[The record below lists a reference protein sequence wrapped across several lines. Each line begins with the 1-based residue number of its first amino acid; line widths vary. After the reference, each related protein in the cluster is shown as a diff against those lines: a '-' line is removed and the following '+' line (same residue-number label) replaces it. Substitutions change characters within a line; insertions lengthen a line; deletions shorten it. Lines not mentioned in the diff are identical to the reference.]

1 MTLWTFQKPQRN
13 KEIVKEAIMELKKIL
28 GDSKV
33 ITQIETLK
41 TKSLD
46 FTPLFIAQTLR
57 NMEIPLPD
65 AIVTPENT
73 EEVSIVVKI
82 SRKFNIPVIPMS
94 GGSGVVGGIIATQG
108 GILVNLENLKIIEID
123 EDNMMVNV
131 GAGVKGIE
139 LEEALNKKGYTI
151 GHYPQSMRES
161 AVGGWIATKAIGQA
175 STKYGGIEDII
186 VSLEIV
192 LPTGEIINTKPA
204 PRTSTGPDLKYLFIG
219 SEGTL
224 GIITSAK
231 LKIRPQ
237 PKSQILL
244 SYTFDNFDKGLK
256 TAKDIIVKDLKPDI
270 IRLYDEDDALLWFSG
285 IVDKPL
291 MIIILEGEQELID
304 AEKRIIQNI
313 ATKNNGIWS
322 GEELPSIWL
331 KERFIAKEKAEQY
344 MKMGLLIDTIELSG
358 LWSKLPE
365 LHTKIKNN
373 LKNIQ
378 EKDATVLHTSA
389 HADHFYINGG
399 CLYFTIGGISENNP
413 VYFYEKIWKT
423 SMEICL
429 SLNCSISDHH
439 GIGLLRK
446 PWIKQELG
454 STYILLKKIKNLLDP
469 ENIMNPDKLLSD

>member
-1 MTLWTFQKPQRN
+1 
-13 KEIVKEAIMELKKIL
+13 
-28 GDSKV
+28 
-33 ITQIETLK
+33 
-41 TKSLD
+41 
-46 FTPLFIAQTLR
+46 
-57 NMEIPLPD
+57 
-65 AIVTPENT
+65 
-73 EEVSIVVKI
+73 
-82 SRKFNIPVIPMS
+82 
-94 GGSGVVGGIIATQG
+94 
-108 GILVNLENLKIIEID
+108 
-123 EDNMMVNV
+123 
-131 GAGVKGIE
+131 
-139 LEEALNKKGYTI
+139 
-151 GHYPQSMRES
+151 MRES

-244 SYTFDNFDKGLK
+244 SYTFDNFNKGLK

>member
-13 KEIVKEAIMELKKIL
+13 KETIKQAIIELKKIL
-28 GDSKV
+28 GDNNV
-33 ITQIETLK
+33 ITEVETLK

-46 FTPLFIAQTLR
+46 FTPLFIAQVLR
-57 NMEIPLPD
+57 NIEIPLPD
-65 AIVTPENT
+65 AIVMPENT
-73 EEVSIVVKI
+73 EEVSEVVKI
-82 SRKFNIPVIPMS
+82 SRKFNIPIIPMS

-108 GILVNLENLKIIEID
+108 GILVNLEKLKTIEID

-139 LEEALNKKGYTI
+139 LEEALNKKGYTT

-204 PRTSTGPDLKYLFIG
+204 PRTSTGPDLKHLFIG
-219 SEGTL
+219 SEGIL

-231 LKIRPQ
+231 LKIRPK

-244 SYTFDNFDKGLK
+244 SYTFNNFNKGLK
-256 TAKDIIVKDLKPDI
+256 TAKDIIIKDLKPDI

-285 IVDKPL
+285 LIDKPL
-291 MIIILEGEQELID
+291 MIIILEGEQELIES
-304 AEKRIIQNI
+304 EKRIIHNI
-313 ATKNNGIWS
+313 AIKNDGTWS
-322 GEELPSIWL
+322 GEELPSMWL

-344 MKMGLLIDTIELSG
+344 MKIGLLIDTIEVSG
-358 LWSKLPE
+358 FWSKLPE
-365 LHTKIKNN
+365 LHTKIKNH

-378 EKDATVLHTSA
+378 EKDATVLYASA

-399 CLYFTIGGISENNP
+399 CLYFTIGGTSENNP
-413 VYFYEKIWKT
+413 IYFYEKIWKT

-454 STYILLKKIKNLLDP
+454 STYTLLKKIKNLLDP

>member
-139 LEEALNKKGYTI
+139 LEETLNKKGYTI

-244 SYTFDNFDKGLK
+244 SYTFDNFNKGLK